1 MFKKSMDHGTDHVCA
16 VSGRIPCGVSHFGV
30 LFDDEWKRR
39 VEDGIQ

>member
-16 VSGRIPCGVSHFGV
+16 GSGRIPCGVSHFGV

-39 VEDGIQ
+39 VEGGIQ